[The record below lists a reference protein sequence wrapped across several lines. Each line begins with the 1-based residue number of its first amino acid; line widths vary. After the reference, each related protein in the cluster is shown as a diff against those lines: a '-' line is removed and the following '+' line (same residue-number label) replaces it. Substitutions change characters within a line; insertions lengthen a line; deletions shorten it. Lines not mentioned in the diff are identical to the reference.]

1 MTNRQYSE
9 MSDEQLAQAFV
20 EISIKQADAIGL
32 RRVRTTNKLFEEL
45 RSVAETLRARGLA
58 ARNVLVPLL
67 SYSAVPSPFAKDGT
81 AQVRLNAAK
90 ELLAVVPD
98 QARATLE
105 NIAAHG
111 PSAQRGRAGMCLQ
124 LLDDG
129 VFKPT

>member
-20 EISIKQADAIGL
+20 EISIKQADSIGL
-32 RRVRTTNKLFEEL
+32 RRARTTNKLFEEL

-58 ARNVLVPLL
+58 ARTVLVPLL
-67 SYSAVPSPFAKDGT
+67 RYSDARSSFAKELK

-98 QARATLE
+98 EARATLE
-105 NIAAHG
+105 ELVEHG
-111 PSAQRGRAGMCLQ
+111 PSFQSGSAGMCLQ

-129 VFKPT
+129 IFKPT